1 MHPCQ
6 FLAAPGRESALRF
19 LMRGALELG
28 DKCTPRPGLVGHG
41 RAISKPT
48 PRVYTCGLTSGGES
62 DSGPRVLSPRA
73 WVERLQFRP
82 ASNHSTPPKRAM
94 SFSNTKSEASRVAPR
109 SSC

>member
-28 DKCTPRPGLVGHG
+28 DKCTPHPGLVGHG

-48 PRVYTCGLTSGGES
+48 PRVYTCGLTSGGET
-62 DSGPRVLSPRA
+62 DSGPRVLSPRS
-73 WVERLQFRP
+73 WVQRLQFRP
-82 ASNHSTPPKRAM
+82 AYMQSKNWGPVPTGRKHQILAIA
-94 SFSNTKSEASRVAPR
+94 N
-109 SSC
+109 C